1 MRIDLKNVISPTK
14 RIDKAIELL
23 VHYNL
28 TLLEIAYQ
36 LNYRS
41 VEEFKNQF
49 KNWVGHSPE
58 DFKQLIFGDCEK
70 EIGALSRL

>member
-1 MRIDLKNVISPTK
+1 MRIDVKNLISPTK
-14 RIDKAIELL
+14 RIDKAIELM

-41 VEEFKNQF
+41 VDEFKNQF
-49 KNWVGHSPE
+49 TNWVGHSPE
-58 DFKQLIFGDCEK
+58 DFKQLIFGDYET

>member
-14 RIDKAIELL
+14 RIDKAIELM

-41 VEEFKNQF
+41 VDEFKNQF
-49 KNWVGHSPE
+49 KNWVGLSPE
-58 DFKQLIFGDCEK
+58 DFKQLIFGDCQQ

>member
-1 MRIDLKNVISPTK
+1 MRIDLNNLISPTK

-36 LNYRS
+36 LNYSS
-41 VEEFKNQF
+41 VDEFKNQF

>member
-1 MRIDLKNVISPTK
+1 MRTELKNLISPAK

-41 VEEFKNQF
+41 VDEFKNHF
-49 KNWVGHSPE
+49 INWVGHSPE
-58 DFKQLIFGDCEK
+58 DFKQLIFGDCQQ